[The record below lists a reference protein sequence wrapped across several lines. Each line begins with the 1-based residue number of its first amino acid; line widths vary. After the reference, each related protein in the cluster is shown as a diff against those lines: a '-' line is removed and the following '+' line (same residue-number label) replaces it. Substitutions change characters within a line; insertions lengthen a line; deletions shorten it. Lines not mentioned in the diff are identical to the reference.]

1 MPVACGFPV
10 GFTVPGLSAVTAVA
24 GLTVTGTSLGL
35 SRVSSL
41 MVTVISPVVPF
52 FGVRWTVPFSSTVAS
67 TLSPLASVASTVV
80 LPVVLLM
87 VMPVA
92 CGFPVGFTVPGLSAV
107 TVVALVTVT
116 GMSNAGD
123 TEPSPNLIWT
133 GIWCGFKGSSLIS
146 FSLPLGLAT
155 ISSSPVSDFSIRTQ
169 SRLFTPVLGSSTSL
183 TKNSASSMVAVWL
196 FASKSVGTLVRPSL
210 TTLV

>member
-1 MPVACGFPV
+1 MVMPVGCFSPLGL
-10 GFTVPGLSAVTAVA
+10 TVPGLSALTAVA
-24 GLTVTGTSLGL
+24 GLTVTLTSLGL

-52 FGVRWTVPFSSTVAS
+52 FGVRWTVPLSSTVAS

-87 VMPVA
+87 VMPVG
-92 CGFPVGFTVPGLSAV
+92 CFSPSGLTLTVSSTV
-107 TVVALVTVT
+107 TVVAFVTVT

-123 TEPSPNLIWT
+123 TEPSGNLIWI
-133 GIWCGFKGSSLIS
+133 GIWCGSSLIS

-155 ISSSPVSDFSIRTQ
+155 ISSSPVLDLSIWTQ
-169 SRLFTPVLGSSTSL
+169 SRLFTPVSGSSTSL